1 MNSMLLSAEDR
12 ATLLAIARQSIQS
25 GLRSGRA
32 LGVDPESYS
41 DTLRL
46 KRATFVTLEIDA
58 RLRGCI
64 GTLQAYQALVKDV
77 ADHAYAAAFEDPRF
91 PPLRNDEFAMLD
103 THISVLSPP
112 EPLEVV
118 SEADLLA
125 QLRPGVDGLILSL
138 GDKRATFLPS
148 VWDDLPDPRMF
159 LGHLKRKAGF
169 SGDFWDANLI
179 FQRYMTES
187 F

>member
-1 MNSMLLSAEDR
+1 MNNLISAEDR
-12 ATLLAIARQSIQS
+12 ATLLAIARRSIQS

-32 LGVDPESYS
+32 LGVDPEHYPDS
-41 DTLRL
+41 LRL

-64 GTLQAYQALVKDV
+64 GALQAYQSLVKDV

-91 PPLRNDEFAMLD
+91 PPLRTEEFAILD

-112 EPLEVV
+112 EPVEFA
-118 SEADLLA
+118 SESDLLA
-125 QLRPGVDGLILSL
+125 KLRPGIDGLILSL
-138 GDKRATFLPS
+138 GDRRATFLPA
-148 VWDDLPDPRMF
+148 VWEDLPDPRMF
-159 LGHLKRKAGF
+159 LSHLKRKAGL
-169 SGDFWDANLI
+169 GADFWDANLKI
-179 FQRYMTES
+179 QRYVTES